1 MTILLKHKV
10 DSGDNV
16 KKALCLLDVDRPPSS
31 FIRVNPHSS
40 PSALPHREKHDNTN
54 TQKNEQKHKEKKPH
68 PQSLIKSYPHK

>member
-1 MTILLKHKV
+1 MTILLQHKV

-40 PSALPHREKHDNTN
+40 PSALPHREIREGV
-54 TQKNEQKHKEKKPH
+54 QKNQFF
-68 PQSLIKSYPHK
+68 LGKSPKLWEGGGQES